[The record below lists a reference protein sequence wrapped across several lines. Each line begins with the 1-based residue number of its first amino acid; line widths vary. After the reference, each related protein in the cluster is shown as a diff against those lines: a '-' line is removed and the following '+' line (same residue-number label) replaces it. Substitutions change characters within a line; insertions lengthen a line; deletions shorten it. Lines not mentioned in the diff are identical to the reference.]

1 MNAKINF
8 SELFERVSQQLENN
22 WYVEKSDIMIL
33 LMMAM
38 SYHTSGHKSDLQYDS
53 D

>member
-8 SELFERVSQQLENN
+8 LELFERVSEQLEKN

-38 SYHTSGHKSDLQYDS
+38 SYHTSSHRSDLQLDS

>member
-1 MNAKINF
+1 MNSKVNF
-8 SELFERVSQQLENN
+8 SELFARVSEQLENN

-38 SYHTSGHKSDLQYDS
+38 SFHTSSHRSDLQYDP